1 MIQKFGCDLTNSLG
15 KTEFL
20 SLEVMRVFFSQCIE
34 IAGDISLLYRSFFGC
49 KYYVICMDKL
59 SFLFRWYSMETSLF
73 LFCII
78 WLNDCFYI
86 KLC

>member
-34 IAGDISLLYRSFFGC
+34 IAGDISLLYRSFF
-49 KYYVICMDKL
+49 
-59 SFLFRWYSMETSLF
+59 
-73 LFCII
+73 
-78 WLNDCFYI
+78 WL
-86 KLC
+86 